1 MCLNH
6 PDPKSLKTLDE
17 VIAILAK
24 PSCNT
29 SNFINKVCQLA
40 IDMGRVADSDLV
52 KMLAD
57 APESQLA
64 PVWATRIREL
74 TAL

>member
-6 PDPKSLKTLDE
+6 PDPKSLKTIEE
-17 VIAILAK
+17 VIAVLAK

-29 SNFINKVCQLA
+29 SSFINKICELA
-40 IDMGRVADSDLV
+40 IDMGQLDDSDLV

-64 PVWATRIREL
+64 PGWAARIREL
-74 TAL
+74 ATP